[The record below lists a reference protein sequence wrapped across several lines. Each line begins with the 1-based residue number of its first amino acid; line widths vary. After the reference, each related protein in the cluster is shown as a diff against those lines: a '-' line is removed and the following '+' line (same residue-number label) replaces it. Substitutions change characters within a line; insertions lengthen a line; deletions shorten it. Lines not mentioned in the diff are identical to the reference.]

1 LVLRKRTARSAEGL
15 LMRWIER
22 GEVSVP
28 KDIASSV
35 RSAEVFRVTSE
46 RLTDLRSSGY
56 SSFVDS
62 FLDGR
67 PPFLR

>member
-1 LVLRKRTARSAEGL
+1 
-15 LMRWIER
+15 MRWIER

-35 RSAEVFRVTSE
+35 RSAEVFRVTPE
-46 RLTDLRSSGY
+46 KLTDLRSSGY
-56 SSFVDS
+56 ASLVDS